1 MEHVHGLT
9 RVPKAPEENLNWP
22 SQLIPSWAFTGEGP
36 KGRKGKWKGWDPRTE
51 KEDGRAEHGRKHIQ

>member
-1 MEHVHGLT
+1 MEQVHGLT

-36 KGRKGKWKGWDPRTE
+36 KGRKGKWKGLDPRTE
-51 KEDGRAEHGRKHIQ
+51 KEDGRG